1 MATVKQISVGKNL
14 SQVRLVSDS
23 QEIEE
28 ILSELGIDEEFW
40 GDITACVKVM
50 TEDGYD
56 VEDVYLTEESKWW
69 LDDTHF
75 DIPDFWFD

>member
-23 QEIEE
+23 QDIEE
-28 ILSELGIDEEFW
+28 ILHNLGIPEEFW
-40 GDITACVKVM
+40 SDITACVVVM
-50 TEDGYD
+50 TELGDD
-56 VEDVYLTEESKWW
+56 IEDVFLTERAKFW

-75 DIPDFWFD
+75 DIPDFWLD